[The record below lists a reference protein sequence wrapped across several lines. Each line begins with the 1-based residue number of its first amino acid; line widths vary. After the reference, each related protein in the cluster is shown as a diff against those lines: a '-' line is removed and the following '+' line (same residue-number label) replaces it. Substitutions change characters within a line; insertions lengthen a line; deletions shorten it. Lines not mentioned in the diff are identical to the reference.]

1 MAANRTWSDKQQG
14 RDHVVSIQQQDAKM
28 SSPPNVMISS
38 TFYDLR
44 QIRADLARFIADE
57 LGYTP
62 LLSELPSFPIDPDLD
77 TVSNCRTRVEK
88 DANVFVLVI
97 GGRYGSID
105 DKTDKS
111 VTNLEFLSAKRKGIP
126 IYAFVEK
133 SMLAVIPVW
142 KSNPTADFSAVVDT
156 PRVFEFIEYA
166 RSQERVWTFPFE
178 TAQDI
183 INALRRQLA
192 FLFSDSLRT
201 RLRLSGEGLPSY
213 FDALGPK
220 ALRIALEKPK
230 GWEYLLFLQSW
241 LDEVERRSDSLWEYQ
256 SHLTL
261 DPAEYVIA
269 KTAGDWILTRM
280 HELEA
285 FVESA
290 NKLLNI
296 HAQEAFGE
304 PGQPGDP
311 QRIVWVSRM
320 LGSVLDGI
328 LRWAKRIRCA
338 RFEAPFERVGA
349 ELSGFVE
356 DVIVQ
361 LQTFPRT
368 SLSRIEAA
376 IVAANPAKPQKLE
389 LIMKVTLANLDR
401 FLSALAEAR
410 ARAGH

>member
-1 MAANRTWSDKQQG
+1 
-14 RDHVVSIQQQDAKM
+14 M

-44 QIRADLARFIADE
+44 QIRADLAAFVADD

-62 LLSELPSFPIDPDLD
+62 LLSESPSFPIDPDLD
-77 TVSNCRTRVEK
+77 MISNCRARVER

-111 VTNLEFLSAKRKGIP
+111 VTNIEFLGARQKGIP

-133 SMLAVIPVW
+133 GMLAVLPVW
-142 KSNPTADFSAVVDT
+142 KASPTADFSAVVDT
-156 PRVFEFIEYA
+156 PRVFEFIDYV
-166 RSQERVWTFPFE
+166 RSEERVWTFPFE

-183 INALRRQLA
+183 IGTLRRQLA
-192 FLFSDSLRT
+192 FLFSDALGI
-201 RLRLSGEGLPSY
+201 RLRLSGGGLPSY

-220 ALRIALEKPK
+220 ALRIVLEKPK
-230 GWEYLLFLQSW
+230 GWEYRLLAQSW
-241 LDEVERRSDSLWEYQ
+241 LDEVERRSDSLWEYK

-261 DPAEYVIA
+261 GPAEYVIA
-269 KTAGDWILTRM
+269 ETAVEWILTRL

-285 FVESA
+285 LVESA

-320 LGSVLDGI
+320 LGSILDET
-328 LRWAKRIRCA
+328 LQWSKRIRCA
-338 RFEAPFERVGA
+338 RFEAPFERIGA

-361 LQTFPRT
+361 FQAFPRN
-368 SLSRIEAA
+368 SLLEIETAIAA
-376 IVAANPAKPQKLE
+376 ADPAKPQKLH
-389 LIMKVTLANLDR
+389 LIMKITLSNFDG
-401 FLSALAEAR
+401 FESALAEAG

>member
-1 MAANRTWSDKQQG
+1 
-14 RDHVVSIQQQDAKM
+14 V

-57 LGYTP
+57 MGYTP
-62 LLSELPSFPIDPDLD
+62 LLSELPSFPVDPDLD
-77 TVSNCRTRVEK
+77 TVSNCRARVER
-88 DANVFVLVI
+88 DANIFVLTI

-133 SMLAVIPVW
+133 SMLAIIPLW
-142 KSNPTADFSAVVDT
+142 KSNPTADFSAVADT
-156 PRVFEFIEYA
+156 PRVFEFIEYV

-178 TAQDI
+178 SAQDI
-183 INALRRQLA
+183 ISTLRRQLA
-192 FLFSDSLRT
+192 FLFSASLQT
-201 RLRLSGEGLPSY
+201 WLRLSGNALPSY
-213 FDALGPK
+213 FDALGSK
-220 ALRIALEKPK
+220 ALRITLEKPK
-230 GWEYLLFLQSW
+230 GWEYRLFLQSW

-256 SHLTL
+256 SDLTL
-261 DPAEYVIA
+261 DTAEYVMA
-269 KTAGDWILTRM
+269 VSAGDWILTRI
-280 HELEA
+280 HELQA

-290 NKLLNI
+290 NNLLNVHTQI
-296 HAQEAFGE
+296 AFGE

-328 LRWAKRIRCA
+328 LKWAKRIRCA

-349 ELSGFVE
+349 ELSGFVN
-356 DVIVQ
+356 DVILQ
-361 LQTFPRT
+361 FQTFPRN
-368 SLSRIEAA
+368 SLARIEAA
-376 IVAANPAKPQKLE
+376 LDAADPARPQTLE
-389 LIMKVTLANLDR
+389 LTMKFTLANLER
-401 FLSALAEAR
+401 FNSVMADAR
-410 ARAGH
+410 ARAGR